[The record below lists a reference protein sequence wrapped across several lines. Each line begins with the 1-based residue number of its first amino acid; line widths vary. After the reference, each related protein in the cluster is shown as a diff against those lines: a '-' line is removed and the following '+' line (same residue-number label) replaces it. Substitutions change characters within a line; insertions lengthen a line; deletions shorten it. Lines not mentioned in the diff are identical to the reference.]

1 MVQHSEN
8 KVINDFLVKI
18 LTIAQIMSL
27 FIENKKLK
35 EENEI
40 LKAQVAFYKGFY
52 DGKNYS
58 S

>member
-8 KVINDFLVKI
+8 KVIKNFLTKLV
-18 LTIAQIMSL
+18 TIVQIMSL

-52 DGKNYS
+52 DASKK
-58 S
+58 

>member
-1 MVQHSEN
+1 MNKCSEN
-8 KVINDFLVKI
+8 KVVNNFLVKI
-18 LTIAQIMSL
+18 ITIIQIMSL

-35 EENEI
+35 EEN
-40 LKAQVAFYKGFY
+40 FYKGFY

>member
-8 KVINDFLVKI
+8 KVINDFLIKI

-35 EENEI
+35 EENET
-40 LKAQVAFYKGFY
+40 LKAQVAFYKGLY
-52 DGKNYS
+52 DGKNHS